1 MVILLMTK
9 LYLNSYLFDSS
20 TIDNFNRLDQK
31 SELTI
36 LYDSSFLSN
45 ATYTINWERK
55 FYS

>member
-36 LYDSSFLSN
+36 LYGSSFLSN